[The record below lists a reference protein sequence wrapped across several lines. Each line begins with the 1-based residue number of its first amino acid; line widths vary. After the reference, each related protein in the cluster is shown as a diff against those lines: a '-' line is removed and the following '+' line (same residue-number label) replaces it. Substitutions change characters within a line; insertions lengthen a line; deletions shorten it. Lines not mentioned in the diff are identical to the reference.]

1 MKWIKLFDSQANFL
15 ERVVLD
21 RIFNISVNG
30 ILISILR
37 KEQDIFAFK
46 STCPHAGASLADG
59 FVNNF
64 NEIVCPL
71 HGYRFSL
78 KDGKEKSRHSC
89 ELPLYATSLRED
101 GFYIGLK

>member
-1 MKWIKLFDSQANFL
+1 MKWIKLFDSQAKFQ
-15 ERVVLD
+15 ERVVLG
-21 RIFNISVNG
+21 RIFNVSING

-46 STCPHAGASLADG
+46 STCPHAGASLAEG
-59 FVNNF
+59 FVNYS

-78 KDGKEKSRHSC
+78 IDGMEKSGYSC

-101 GFYIGLK
+101 GFYIGLR

>member
-1 MKWIKLFDSQANFL
+1 MKWIKLFDNQAKFQ
-15 ERVVLD
+15 ERVVLE
-21 RIFNISVNG
+21 RIFNVSVNG
-30 ILISILR
+30 ILVSILR
-37 KEQDIFAFK
+37 KEQGIFAFK
-46 STCPHAGASLADG
+46 STCPHAGASLSDG
-59 FVNNF
+59 FVNNS

-78 KDGKEKSRHSC
+78 HDGKEKSGHSC